1 MKKRIVA
8 VLLAAGMLAMTL
20 FGCASLDLWKKK
32 IKGELIGNKFTIYTY
47 DHFGNQVMKLSG
59 RKVDVENNIID
70 KTVVDED
77 GSSSTIKDMSSFITN
92 TVDGSEFSQVGMTV
106 IYVEEGLEPIKDFSV
121 DSELDSNG
129 GGTINAIDRNINKLQ
144 NMLGVPKIVVVGSQM
159 GVPIAVFGGKSVG
172 YTIPSDLPKMTKF
185 IIDGKALYVHRATL
199 SVLDADLLE

>member
-106 IYVEEGLEPIKDFSV
+106 MYVEEGLEPIKDFSV